1 MARSTTP
8 AAPAAP
14 PTWADAVRTV
24 LDGRDATR
32 EQLIAGDADHLQAAL
47 EALIATGRCRA
58 SDGYGRSLAVR
69 HLRATS
75 QEPITPGTLKP
86 GPEEPSNEPR
96 WRAFALEGDAG
107 SFVINI
113 AAFTYLPPRPGAPAE
128 RVVFH
133 LRLGEVRPGAFI
145 HHQALATPTLSFGSG
160 GHLLL
165 ADAELDIGWLLY
177 PKVDADDLDA
187 LGEAVRGRPRQG
199 YVDPAVRMAKEK
211 AIAEVRAAYLA
222 NRGDTPRAVTQED
235 VDVIVRA
242 GLAHGLLINLE
253 LVHAATD
260 NRGSPNAVY
269 PKLADAM
276 HRLAPRRPADDEAD
290 PLLREVWAKLTSAAA
305 AHAEESLAPERAALA
320 TERQALADA
329 HAELAAERER
339 DSRAA
344 AERQQ
349 LLERLDA
356 DLAAAR
362 TRIESL
368 TNVERGQAQE
378 LASLRAERDS
388 TQAQLAETRQR
399 LAASDAGRAEVS
411 KERDRLQADLEQHL
425 RAGAAAAEQ
434 AAAQLQ
440 ERTAELASTRR
451 AAEALEQQLRAAEE
465 AHGDLRAK
473 LATAEQA
480 LADAQGR
487 SARLAERLA
496 AAEAA
501 VADRDREHQQAATQ
515 LRAQL
520 EASDSRA
527 ATLHAELLTVT
538 ANHQAVMRERDRL
551 DQLLARLAP
560 ADITPPG
567 SGAPRDP
574 A

>member
-1 MARSTTP
+1 MHVSRLNP
-8 AAPAAP
+8 
-14 PTWADAVRTV
+14 
-24 LDGRDATR
+24 
-32 EQLIAGDADHLQAAL
+32 
-47 EALIATGRCRA
+47 
-58 SDGYGRSLAVR
+58 
-69 HLRATS
+69 
-75 QEPITPGTLKP
+75 
-86 GPEEPSNEPR
+86 
-96 WRAFALEGDAG
+96 
-107 SFVINI
+107 NI

-145 HHQALATPTLSFGSG
+145 HGQALATPTLSFGSG

-199 YVDPAVRMAKEK
+199 YVDPAVRMAKEQ

-222 NRGDTPRAVTQED
+222 NRGDMPRAVTQED

-276 HRLAPRRPADDEAD
+276 HRLAPRRPADDAAD

-356 DLAAAR
+356 ELAAAR
-362 TRIESL
+362 TRVESL
-368 TNVERGQAQE
+368 THVERGQAQE

-388 TQAQLAETRQR
+388 TQAQLAETRRR
-399 LAASDAGRAEVS
+399 LAASDAELAEVR
-411 KERDRLQADLEQHL
+411 KERDRLQADLELHQ
-425 RAGAAAAEQ
+425 RTSAAATAR
-434 AAAQLQ
+434 AAAQLE
-440 ERTAELASTRR
+440 ERTAELASARR
-451 AAEALEQQLRAAEE
+451 AAEALEYELQTSEQAQSDLRAA
-465 AHGDLRAK
+465 

-480 LADAQGR
+480 LSDAQRR
-487 SARLAERLA
+487 SAQLAERLA
-496 AAEAA
+496 SAEAT
-501 VADRDREHQQAATQ
+501 VADRDREHRQAAIQ

-520 EASDSRA
+520 EASEASASTLKGELITLA
-527 ATLHAELLTVT
+527 AD
-538 ANHQAVMRERDRL
+538 HQAVVRERDRL
-551 DQLLARLAP
+551 DQLLARL
-560 ADITPPG
+560 TPSD
-567 SGAPRDP
+567 SGNPR
-574 A
+574 